1 MAIPTSKPLSLST
14 VQTEYGG
21 TNPIGISEYR
31 GYAGAPDS
39 GAIDLWGDFNGTTT
53 YDQILYAD
61 DYGRA
66 DDTSYIA
73 AISNQSDSTFI
84 QAGTAS
90 DDNEHIARNEA
101 LISTLSGKS
110 VTAVRACTIYL
121 LGTYAEYSF
130 NSSFIVASPQSSSGS
145 NLAASLNTNPAFP
158 PTDPPS
164 NYSEAFYTD
173 SLDLLAS
180 KGETV
185 VADFIEGGCRL
196 KLTWNRAD
204 DLLISAPKCGG
215 LWVDLE
221 FDYR

>member
-21 TNPIGISEYR
+21 TNPIGMSEYR

-73 AISNQSDSTFI
+73 AISNQDNNTFI
-84 QAGTAS
+84 QAGDE
-90 DDNEHIARNEA
+90 DDLNTHVARNEA

-110 VTAVRACTIYL
+110 VTAVRGCTIYL
-121 LGTYAEYSF
+121 LGTYFDYSGA
-130 NSSFIVASPQSSSGS
+130 ASNIYVYPQSSSGS
-145 NLAASLNTNPAFP
+145 NITPILITSGSAQPSPTFTTVSYDFLAG
-158 PTDPPS
+158 
-164 NYSEAFYTD
+164 
-173 SLDLLAS
+173 

-185 VADFIEGGCRL
+185 AADFIEGGCRL
-196 KLTWNRAD
+196 QINWNVGD
-204 DLLISAPKCGG
+204 DLLTGQPKCGG